1 MPPRSAAGV
10 SGQGAAA
17 FLWAFCRINAAQA
30 VQAAELSA
38 NS

>member
-17 FLWAFCRINAAQA
+17 FLWAFCRIKAAQA